1 MKVLRNVWLGGFLA
15 AVMLLVSAAASAQSI
30 NDIVKR
36 GKVLIGVNSGAPPFS
51 FVDADG
57 KAKGLDVD
65 VANLFAHYLGVP
77 AVITTYTT
85 AARIP
90 ALEAG
95 KVDFMIA
102 TLGATPARA
111 KVVMF
116 TGAYNGFPL
125 VVAGHK
131 SDHFKTM
138 DDLIGKKVAIA
149 RGTPQEAAL
158 MRVSPK
164 GVSLAPFDDDLTA
177 TQALLTKQV
186 DAVAIPET
194 IYKEVLKTRPNADI
208 SVMFPF
214 HNDFQSIAVR
224 MGSFELLQWLNT
236 TLSYVKNNGE
246 LDALAVKWVGHPM
259 PKDMPVF

>member
-1 MKVLRNVWLGGFLA
+1 MRLLRNSWLGTLLA
-15 AVMLLVSAAASAQSI
+15 AVLLLVSAVVNAQSI
-30 NDIVKR
+30 DDIVKR

-65 VANLFAHYLGVP
+65 LANLFAHYLGVP
-77 AVITTYTT
+77 AVVSSYTT

-116 TGAYNGFPL
+116 TGSYNVFPL
-125 VVAGHK
+125 VVAAHK
-131 SDHFKTM
+131 GDALKTM

-194 IYKEVLKTRPNADI
+194 IYTEVLKSRPNADI
-208 SVMFPF
+208 KVMFSF

-224 MGSFELLQWLNT
+224 KGSYELLQWLNT

-246 LDALAVKWVGHPM
+246 LDAIAVKWVGRPM

>member
-1 MKVLRNVWLGGFLA
+1 MRLSKSTFIGALLA
-15 AVMLLVSAAASAQSI
+15 AVMLVVSAASNAQSI

-51 FVDADG
+51 FVDSTG
-57 KAKGLDVD
+57 KAQGLDVD

-77 AVITTYTT
+77 AEISTYTT

-116 TGAYNGFPL
+116 TSSYNVFPL
-125 VVAGHK
+125 VIASYKGSAIK
-131 SDHFKTM
+131 SF
-138 DDLIGKKVAIA
+138 DDLKGKKVAIA

-158 MRVSPK
+158 MNAAPK
-164 GVSLAPFDDDLTA
+164 SVVLSRFDDDLTA
-177 TQALLTKQV
+177 TQALLTQQV

-194 IYKEVLKTRPNADI
+194 IYKEVLKSRPNADI
-208 SVMFPF
+208 AVKFAF

-224 MGSFELLQWLNT
+224 QGSFELLQWLNT
-236 TLSYVKNNGE
+236 TLAYIKGNGE
-246 LDALAVKWVGHPM
+246 LDAIAVKWTGHPM

>member
-1 MKVLRNVWLGGFLA
+1 MR
-15 AVMLLVSAAASAQSI
+15 LLKSTLVGTLVAAAMLVTSATSNAQTI

-57 KAKGLDVD
+57 KARGMDVD
-65 VANLFAHYLGVP
+65 IANLLASYLGVP
-77 AVITTYTT
+77 AEVSTYTT

-95 KVDFMIA
+95 KVDIMVA

-116 TGAYNGFPL
+116 TGSYNVFRLIIAAPKADAIKSMNDL
-125 VVAGHK
+125 V
-131 SDHFKTM
+131 
-138 DDLIGKKVAIA
+138 GKKVAIA

-158 MRVSPK
+158 MRVASK
-164 GVSLAPFDDDLTA
+164 GVELARFDDDLTA
-177 TQALLTKQV
+177 TQALLTRQV
-186 DAVAIPET
+186 QAVAIPET
-194 IYKEVLKTRPNADI
+194 IYKEVLKSRPNADI
-208 SVMFPF
+208 AVKFSY
-214 HNDFQSIAVR
+214 HNNFQSIAVR
-224 MGSFELLQWLNT
+224 RESYELLQWLNT
-236 TLSYVKNNGE
+236 TLAYIKETGE
-246 LDALAVKWVGHPM
+246 LDDIAMKWVGHPM

>member
-1 MKVLRNVWLGGFLA
+1 MKMTKGALMGALLGALMMVVGA
-15 AVMLLVSAAASAQSI
+15 TSHAQSV

-57 KAKGLDVD
+57 KARGMDVD
-65 VANLFAHYLGVP
+65 IANLFAHYLGVP
-77 AVITTYTT
+77 AEVSTYTT

-95 KVDFMIA
+95 KVDFMVA

-116 TGAYNGFPL
+116 TGSYNVFPL
-125 VVAGHK
+125 VIAAHK
-131 SDHFKTM
+131 GDAVKSM
-138 DDLIGKKVAIA
+138 DDLKGKKVAIA

-158 MRVSPK
+158 MRVAPK
-164 GVSLAPFDDDLTA
+164 GIELSRFDDDLTA
-177 TQALLTKQV
+177 TQALLTGQV
-186 DAVAIPET
+186 GAVAIPET
-194 IYKEVLKTRPNADI
+194 IYKEVLKSRPGADI
-208 SVMFPF
+208 AVKFSF

-224 MGSFELLQWLNT
+224 KGSYELLQWLNT
-236 TLSYVKNNGE
+236 TLSYVKGNGE
-246 LDALAVKWVGHPM
+246 LDAIAMKWVGHPM

>member
-1 MKVLRNVWLGGFLA
+1 MRLSKQAFWGSLLA
-15 AVMLLVSAAASAQSI
+15 AVMLVVSAASNAQSI

-57 KAKGLDVD
+57 KARGLDVD
-65 VANLFAHYLGVP
+65 LAELFAKYLGVP
-77 AVITTYTT
+77 AQISTYTT

-95 KVDFMIA
+95 KADFMIA

-116 TGAYNGFPL
+116 TGSYNVFPL
-125 VVAGHK
+125 VIASHK
-131 SDHFKTM
+131 ATTIKSFA
-138 DDLIGKKVAIA
+138 DLKGKKVSIA
-149 RGTPQEAAL
+149 GGTPQEAAL
-158 MRVSPK
+158 MRAAPK
-164 GVSLAPFDDDLTA
+164 DVVLARFDDDLTA
-177 TQALLTKQV
+177 TQALLTNQAQ
-186 DAVAIPET
+186 AVAIPET
-194 IYKEVLKTRPNADI
+194 IYKEVLKSRPDADI
-208 SVMFPF
+208 AVKFAF

-236 TLSYVKNNGE
+236 TLAYVKGNGE
-246 LDALAVKWVGHPM
+246 LDAIAMKWTGHPM